1 MQSGGHCVGGAC
13 RRAMSQPAVRPG
25 DLAQHALRAELLATL
40 AAFLASRLAAD
51 QSLCVGLS
59 GGRDSVVLLHALAH
73 LRAADFAGGRW
84 RLSAMHVEHG
94 LSEHAGAWAAF
105 CHELCAR
112 LAVPLHVVRV
122 EVVRN
127 DRAGLEAAAR
137 RVRYAAFAD
146 CPADWLALAHHRDDQ
161 AETVL
166 FRLLRGAGVAG
177 AAGMRSARALPR
189 GPRLIRPLLELPGS
203 ALADYAAANSLAWV
217 EDESNADCRFRRNFL
232 RREVLP
238 RLSTVFPAAAP
249 ALARAAAHFAEA
261 QELLD
266 EVAHADRQCVAGDG
280 GRIEL
285 ARLQGLSPA
294 RARNLLRYE
303 LASAGW
309 RSPDA
314 RWLAEAQRQ
323 LVGGAAGAQP
333 CLRTED
339 GELRVHRG
347 RLYVLTGTAPA
358 LPSAVCWRGEEQV
371 AWGERLIS
379 FRPVVGGGLSRRR
392 LSGLSVWL
400 RLRQGGERLQ
410 LDTRRP
416 RRSLSQLLQEAGVPC
431 WERHRLPL
439 LWAGDE
445 LAWVGGGIGCAA
457 AFACAAGE
465 DGLAIGEE
473 VSAARAPAADGFVAP
488 GTVRP

>member
-1 MQSGGHCVGGAC
+1 
-13 RRAMSQPAVRPG
+13 MSPPVQRP
-25 DLAQHALRAELLATL
+25 QAEVLATL
-40 AAFLASRLAAD
+40 TTFLSSRLAAG
-51 QSLCVGLS
+51 QRLCVGLS
-59 GGRDSVVLLHALAH
+59 GGRDSVVLLHALAG
-73 LRAADFAGGRW
+73 LRADAFAGGRW

-94 LSEHAGAWAAF
+94 LSEHAAGWAAF

-112 LAVPLHVVRV
+112 LAVPLCVVRV
-122 EVVRN
+122 AVGRN

-137 RVRYAAFAD
+137 RARYAAFAD

-177 AAGMRSARALPR
+177 AAGMRSARLLPG
-189 GPRLIRPLLELPGS
+189 GPQLIRPLLDLPGR
-203 ALADYAAANSLAWV
+203 ALANYAAAHSLTWV

-238 RLSTVFPAAAP
+238 RLTAVFPGAAP
-249 ALARAAAHFAEA
+249 ALARAATHFAEA

-266 EVAHADRQCVAGDG
+266 EVARADRQRVAGIG
-280 GRIEL
+280 GRIDL
-285 ARLQGLSPA
+285 ARLCSLSPA
-294 RARNLLRYE
+294 RARNLLRCE
-303 LASAGW
+303 LAAAGW

-323 LVGGAAGAQP
+323 LVGSAAGAQP
-333 CLRTED
+333 CLKTED

-347 RLYVLTGTAPA
+347 LLYVLTGVAPA
-358 LPSAVCWRGEEQV
+358 PPAAVRWEGQGQI

-392 LSGLSVWL
+392 LSGLPVWL
-400 RLRQGGERLQ
+400 RLRQGGEHLQ
-410 LDTRRP
+410 LDARRP
-416 RRSLSQLLQEAGVPC
+416 RRSLSKLLQEAGVPS
-431 WERHRLPL
+431 WERRRLPL

-445 LAWVGGGIGCAA
+445 LVWVGGGIGCAA
-457 AFACAAGE
+457 AFVCAAGE

-473 VSAARAPAADGFVAP
+473 ASAASPPAADGALASGP
-488 GTVRP
+488 AHR